1 MNDTNKTTTT
11 PTATACEQCFT
22 NTLTQEQ
29 ISNLLGQLGATS
41 IADLCTKL
49 VQGDHPQSSATFFIN
64 AVRLAQIPDTV
75 NSDLYACLLYAG
87 IHFTNG

>member
-1 MNDTNKTTTT
+1 MNNTDKTTTQ
-11 PTATACEQCFT
+11 ATTTQATTCEQCFT

-29 ISNLLGQLGATS
+29 TSNLLGQLGATS

-49 VQGDHPQSSATFFIN
+49 VQGETSATFFIN
-64 AVRLAQIPDTV
+64 AVKVAQISDSI

-87 IHFTNG
+87 IYFTS

>member
-1 MNDTNKTTTT
+1 MNNTDKTTTQA
-11 PTATACEQCFT
+11 TATQATTCEQCFT

-29 ISNLLGQLGATS
+29 TSNLLGQLGATS

-49 VQGDHPQSSATFFIN
+49 VQGETSATFFIN
-64 AVRLAQIPDTV
+64 AVKVAQISDSI

-87 IHFTNG
+87 IYFTSR

>member
-41 IADLCTKL
+41 VADLCTKL
-49 VQGDHPQSSATFFIN
+49 VQGETSATFFIN
-64 AVRLAQIPDTV
+64 AVGVAQIPDTV

-87 IHFTNG
+87 IYFTS

>member
-1 MNDTNKTTTT
+1 MNNTDKTTTQ
-11 PTATACEQCFT
+11 ATTTQATTCEQCFT

-29 ISNLLGQLGATS
+29 TSNLLGQLGATS

-49 VQGDHPQSSATFFIN
+49 VQGETSATFFMN
-64 AVRLAQIPDTV
+64 AVKVAQISDSI

-87 IHFTNG
+87 IYFMS